1 LSARDLGAA
10 ATKDQGAVKCG
21 ISMAASAPSLSP
33 IVARP
38 QSRWTGDY
46 LFLIENLILKDIRVR
61 YRNMSLG
68 VLWSLLNPLVM
79 MGVLWFVFTK
89 IYDTQIPH
97 FAVFALCGLVPYNV
111 FTLSW
116 LTGTTSLVES
126 ATLIKRVPVPREI
139 IPISAVLSN
148 CVHMSCQLVLLLL
161 LVALTF
167 GGVNRYWIFLPVVWF
182 LEILFVVG
190 LALISAGLNVYVRD
204 VRYVVESA
212 NLVLFWLVP
221 IFYPLSMIPMK
232 FREIYRFNPVAALV
246 LASQRILVEG
256 VYPQTSLLLQ
266 LAASSILVCAL
277 GFVVFRKLR
286 TGFYNYL

>member
-1 LSARDLGAA
+1 
-10 ATKDQGAVKCG
+10 
-21 ISMAASAPSLSP
+21 MAASAPSLSP
-33 IVARP
+33 VARHP
-38 QSRWTGDY
+38 ESRWTGDY
-46 LFLIENLILKDIRVR
+46 LFLIQNLILKDIRVR

-89 IYDTQIPH
+89 IYETNIPH

-116 LTGTTSLVES
+116 LTGTTSLAES

-148 CVHMSCQLVLLLL
+148 CVHMLFQIILLLL
-161 LVALTF
+161 LVAVTF
-167 GGVNRYWIFLPVVWF
+167 GGINRYWVFLPVVWF
-182 LEILFVVG
+182 FEVIFVVG

-221 IFYPLSMIPMK
+221 IFYPLSRIPMQY
-232 FREIYRFNPVAALV
+232 RELYRFNPVAALV

-256 VYPQTSLLLQ
+256 AYPQTSLLLQ
-266 LAASSILVCAL
+266 LAGSSMLVCGL
-277 GFVVFRKLR
+277 GFLIFRKLR
-286 TGFYNYL
+286 MGFYNYL

>member
-1 LSARDLGAA
+1 
-10 ATKDQGAVKCG
+10 
-21 ISMAASAPSLSP
+21 MAASAPSFRP

-38 QSRWTGDY
+38 RSRWTGDY
-46 LFLIENLILKDIRVR
+46 LFLIQNLILKDIRVR

-89 IYDTQIPH
+89 IYDTKIPH

-139 IPISAVLSN
+139 IPISAVLGN

-221 IFYPLSMIPMK
+221 IFYPLSMIPMQ